1 MRDVMNFL
9 LSNIYLYA
17 SIIVFLLI
25 ISIILTII
33 ASNRNKRKQI
43 KEDFVKAEI
52 ESNNTEEEKPVS
64 EELEKLINQMKQ
76 DMEVRPEE
84 VVARFE
90 QEQEE
95 KAIISYQ
102 ELVDSVKKGKIQTI
116 DDEQS
121 DIDFVQAL
129 QDEINEE
136 PINTIEVKENES
148 SVTPEQL
155 RAVINEIETNKVVKE
170 KPKFKTTEFI
180 SPVFGTQKMDI
191 TYPTVNTNR
200 NTSISIDKTVDL
212 DELTE
217 EIKKSEAFLQALI
230 EFRNNL

>member
-155 RAVINEIETNKVVKE
+155 RAVINEIEKNKVVKE